1 MFTMKDFVTLLANR
15 WLTLGFQ
22 NERFC
27 AVNVLI
33 TQRISITRVAHLNP
47 FIMAYGINR
56 AAFSEYSCNNN
67 V

>member
-33 TQRISITRVAHLNP
+33 TQRISITRATHLNP

-56 AAFSEYSCNNN
+56 AAFIEYSCNNN